1 MLTIK
6 FDSIKNL
13 FFVFADGK
21 RVIAESK
28 DEMIDQLFELGYDA
42 DEITFPVA
50 LGFEVAPIVEN
61 AVNDEKDV
69 DNAIIA
75 AIMIEASS
83 DAQTTQKEVTMQA
96 TISYA
101 NNKFTITDIAKDSFV
116 LSDCRYP
123 NAKARAKKLGY
134 DSTPDDSI
142 LNGSFT
148 LEQGAPRRLIKSNGQ
163 DSIAHDKAVI
173 ETAAASVS
181 IAKSEF
187 SVKERFEFIERFTK
201 LCAAGV
207 IPSLIISG
215 KQGGIGKSRTVM
227 NTLSSL
233 RLIEDTIGEPGDY
246 VFVKGYST
254 ARNLYTTLFNNNG
267 KIVIFDDC
275 DSAFKD
281 PISANILK
289 GALDSNGK
297 RIITWGAESRDES
310 IPSRFEFYGKVIFIS
325 NLPLDKFPQAIL
337 SRSML
342 VDLTLTDIELVDRIE
357 QVFSEDTDFDMD
369 DKIETLDFIK
379 RNASKFKDLNVRSAF
394 NALKMKVALGE
405 DWERA
410 ALYSATVN

>member
-1 MLTIK
+1 
-6 FDSIKNL
+6 
-13 FFVFADGK
+13 
-21 RVIAESK
+21 
-28 DEMIDQLFELGYDA
+28 
-42 DEITFPVA
+42 
-50 LGFEVAPIVEN
+50 
-61 AVNDEKDV
+61 
-69 DNAIIA
+69 
-75 AIMIEASS
+75 
-83 DAQTTQKEVTMQA
+83 
-96 TISYA
+96 
-101 NNKFTITDIAKDSFV
+101 
-116 LSDCRYP
+116 
-123 NAKARAKKLGY
+123 
-134 DSTPDDSI
+134 
-142 LNGSFT
+142 
-148 LEQGAPRRLIKSNGQ
+148 
-163 DSIAHDKAVI
+163 
-173 ETAAASVS
+173 
-181 IAKSEF
+181 
-187 SVKERFEFIERFTK
+187 
-201 LCAAGV
+201 
-207 IPSLIISG
+207 
-215 KQGGIGKSRTVM
+215 
-227 NTLSSL
+227 
-233 RLIEDTIGEPGDY
+233 
-246 VFVKGYST
+246 
-254 ARNLYTTLFNNNG
+254 LFNNNG